1 MCIFK
6 YTYFSIMSDE
16 IFNDRYVC
24 LVLACN
30 REFYNT
36 RRQKNSD
43 TFNILKKSNFVIVYL
58 FADNSIDAIKITEV
72 APGMYNMIVPAPE
85 MYELI
90 SYKMNL
96 AYNYFS
102 NKKVKGI
109 LKIDDNTIISYP
121 DIIEHD
127 FTDLINNSK
136 YDYIGLEKVIVKK
149 EGNNYIKMKNRTP
162 MPILGNIYHKL
173 DIDISYF
180 GGPFYYLSPKA
191 IKQIS
196 TTGLIFGY
204 EDFSVGYS
212 VSKNPALKIFTWNF
226 KNKGISWDNE
236 KEIDTD
242 KNKSSR
248 KN

>member
-1 MCIFK
+1 
-6 YTYFSIMSDE
+6 MSTDL
-16 IFNDRYVC
+16 FNNRYVC

-30 REFYNT
+30 REFYNS
-36 RRQKNSD
+36 RRQKNTE
-43 TFNILKKSNFVIVYL
+43 TFKILKASNFIIVYL
-58 FADNSIDAIKITEV
+58 FASNSIDAVQITEL
-72 APGMYNMIVPAPE
+72 AKDEYNMVVPAPE

-90 SYKMNL
+90 SYKMNV

-102 NKKVKGI
+102 NTNVKGI
-109 LKIDDNTIISYP
+109 LKIDDNTIISFP

-127 FTDLINNSK
+127 FTELINNNK

-173 DIDISYF
+173 DIDMSYF

-191 IKQIS
+191 IKQVS

-226 KNKGISWDNE
+226 KNKGITWDNE
-236 KEIDTD
+236 KEVDPD
-242 KNKSSR
+242 KLKSNR

>member
-1 MCIFK
+1 
-6 YTYFSIMSDE
+6 MSVE

-30 REFYNT
+30 REFYNK
-36 RRQKNSD
+36 RRQNNSA
-43 TFNILKKSNFVIVYL
+43 TFNILKASKFVVVYL
-58 FADNSIDAIKITEV
+58 FASNSVDTIKITEI
-72 APGMYNMIVPAPE
+72 AKDEYNMIVPAPE
-85 MYELI
+85 IYELI

-102 NKKVKGI
+102 NSNVKGI

-127 FTDLINNSK
+127 FTDLMHK

-149 EGNNYIKMKNRTP
+149 TENNYIKMQNRTP

-173 DIDISYF
+173 DIDMSYF

-191 IKQIS
+191 LKQIS
-196 TTGLIFGY
+196 ITGLTFGY
-204 EDFSVGYS
+204 EDFSVGHS
-212 VSKNPALKIFTWNF
+212 ISQNKSLKIFTWNF
-226 KNKGISWDNE
+226 KNKGISWDSH
-236 KEIDTD
+236 KEIEPIKLKLNTD
-242 KNKSSR
+242 VKYRN
-248 KN
+248 

>member
-1 MCIFK
+1 
-6 YTYFSIMSDE
+6 MSADL
-16 IFNDRYVC
+16 FNNRYVC

-30 REFYNT
+30 REFYNS

-43 TFNILKKSNFVIVYL
+43 TFKILKDSKFVIVYL
-58 FADNSIDAIKITEV
+58 FADNSIDTVKITEV
-72 APGMYNMIVPAPE
+72 AHDMYNMTVPAPE

-90 SYKMNL
+90 SYKMNV

-102 NKKVKGI
+102 NTNVKGI
-109 LKIDDNTIISYP
+109 LKIDDNTIISFP

-149 EGNNYIKMKNRTP
+149 DTNNYIKMKNRTP

-180 GGPFYYLSPKA
+180 GGPFYYLSPRA

-212 VSKNPALKIFTWNF
+212 VSKNPALKIYTWKF
-226 KNKGISWDNE
+226 KNKGITWDNE
-236 KEIDTD
+236 KEVDPDTVSKLKSNG
-242 KNKSSR
+242 KN
-248 KN
+248 